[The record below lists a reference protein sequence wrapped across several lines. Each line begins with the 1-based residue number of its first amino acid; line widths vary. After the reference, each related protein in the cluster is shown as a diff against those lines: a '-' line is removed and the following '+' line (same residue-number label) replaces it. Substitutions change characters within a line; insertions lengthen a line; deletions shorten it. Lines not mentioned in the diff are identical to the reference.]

1 MQQPE
6 TQTAITTN
14 RREQA
19 ITSILGQRADWRLL
33 AQDGVMVRVVIGRCG
48 FTAKL
53 ELGDIGVTVAD
64 ERVRKALA
72 RTVVL
77 GEKRLLPEA
86 YMTNLARIES
96 QARRLLAKNSFYIK
110 ASGFCL
116 GYFLPVTA
124 YAAWKAET
132 EACKQRYF
140 SMRDEIIAK
149 HAELVEQVLL
159 DYRTVASDT
168 YKRITEV
175 RPDAVQYSE
184 GEFVTAYC
192 ERIISL
198 IPDRQRI
205 EETFKFDVEL
215 INALKS
221 LEDMAEE
228 QSDSQGEMGPAQVRD
243 QMQALEWQRQQMQ
256 RDMLSQAQAKKS
268 TVIDTFLTTIVTQL
282 RSLTY
287 DAVTDVLASLERRG
301 DGKFPPRSLTQLKN
315 LVEQI
320 AQLNFYGDPDIERF
334 MAQIQGILN
343 QSPMYRNRSLV
354 EIRAKL
360 RDIAL
365 VARATLL
372 ELEVTPRTAR
382 EIDVPDMP
390 TAGSV
395 RGARR
400 ELGLDIDKLTFFD
413 QQTPT
418 RGERM
423 TAEELPLWDL
433 TDYQQR
439 GLRLV

>member
-1 MQQPE
+1 MQQSATP
-6 TQTAITTN
+6 TAITPN
-14 RREQA
+14 RREQT

-33 AQDGVMVRVVIGRCG
+33 AQDGVLVRVVIGRCG

-77 GEKRLLPEA
+77 GEKRLLPEV

-96 QARRLLAKNSFYIK
+96 QARRLLAKNSFYLK
-110 ASGFCL
+110 ASGFVL

-124 YAAWKAET
+124 YSAWKTET

-149 HAELVEQVLL
+149 HADLVEQVLL

-184 GEFVTAYC
+184 GEFVAAYC

-198 IPDRQRI
+198 IPDKARI

-215 INALKS
+215 MDALKS

-228 QSDSQGEMGPAQVRD
+228 QGGIQGELEAAQVST
-243 QMQALEWQRQQMQ
+243 QAQALEWQRQQMQ
-256 RDMLSQAQAKKS
+256 RDVLDQAQAKKR

-315 LVEQI
+315 LIEQI
-320 AQLNFYGDPDIERF
+320 TQLNFYGDQEIERC
-334 MAQIQGILN
+334 MAQIQGLLN
-343 QSPMYRNRSLV
+343 QSPMKRNRSLV

-382 EIDVPDMP
+382 EMDIPDMP
-390 TAGSV
+390 TEGSV

-400 ELGLDIDKLTFFD
+400 ELGLDLDTLTFLE
-413 QQTPT
+413 QAPM
-418 RGERM
+418 RGERLVKD
-423 TAEELPLWDL
+423 LPLWEL
-433 TDYQQR
+433 PEENQVR
-439 GLRLV
+439 ERRMA